1 MLKYSGNDH
10 YIDPES
16 GVLKNRLSITDE
28 ALLEAAEAD
37 FVAERSRELSETPL
51 KGRFD
56 LAHLQAI
63 HRQLFRD
70 MYEWA
75 GQLRTVDIGKGG
87 HLFAH
92 HGHIASAAAPIFNQL
107 AVEKHLA
114 GLSPVVFSERAA
126 YFLGELNA
134 LHPFREGNGRA
145 QREFV
150 SHLAHAAGYY
160 IAWENAIRADMVQAS
175 IESFRG
181 DTSKLAAI
189 IRDNLHPLD
198 RDGSKPERGGK
209 PKAPSDPKQSR
220 RR

>member
-1 MLKYSGNDH
+1 MPKYSGDDH

-16 GVLKNRLSITDE
+16 GVLKNRLGITDE
-28 ALLEAAEAD
+28 ASLESAEAD

-63 HRQLFRD
+63 HRHLFGD
-70 MYEWA
+70 VYDWA
-75 GQLRTVDIGKGG
+75 GQLRTIDIGKGG

-92 HGHIASAAAPIFNQL
+92 HAHLQTAAAPIFNQL
-107 AVEKHLA
+107 ATERHLTA
-114 GLSPVVFSERAA
+114 LSPGVFSERAA
-126 YFLGELNA
+126 YYLGELNA

-150 SHLAHAAGYY
+150 SHLAHANGYY
-160 IAWENAIRADMVQAS
+160 IAWENVSRADMLQAA

-181 DTSKLAAI
+181 DISKLAAI
-189 IRDNLHPLD
+189 IRDNLHSP
-198 RDGSKPERGGK
+198 
-209 PKAPSDPKQSR
+209 
-220 RR
+220 